1 MPEYAS
7 NSILRLIEP
16 SMMYSFLT
24 FGPIHMGIQFFLV
37 YKEANKDRKIMLFHP
52 KSGYHSRDIILAL
65 YTYFVMSV
73 IVPR

>member
-7 NSILRLIEP
+7 NSILRFIEP

-52 KSGYHSRDIILAL
+52 KSGYHSRYIIWAL